1 MPVGR
6 TPWALTLSRFEAM
19 GWLVLGR
26 REAAIR
32 VFDRML
38 VRWPANAYALASR
51 AHLKAQLGRR
61 GEAIADARALVAAH
75 PDRSAAD
82 WFNLAFL
89 LEDAAQLTEA
99 EGAFKH
105 AIRLDPKLDRAWY
118 GLGLVLIRLGRN
130 DEALVALER
139 NTALQPMSPFG
150 WYQRARLHMNRHEP
164 EAALKI
170 IRHLKGFEPKVAAQ
184 LERETGLVA

>member
-1 MPVGR
+1 VTR
-6 TPWALTLSRFEAM
+6 TPWALTMSRLTAM

-26 REAAIR
+26 REAAVK

-38 VRWPANAYALASR
+38 DRWPGNAYALASR

-61 GEAIADARALVAAH
+61 DEAIADSRALVEAH

-82 WFNLAFL
+82 WFNLAYL
-89 LEDAAQLTEA
+89 LGEAMQLTEA
-99 EGAFKH
+99 EVAFRR
-105 AIRLDPKLDRAWY
+105 AVQLDPKFDRAWY
-118 GLGLVLIRLGRN
+118 GLGLTLIRLGRN
-130 DEALVALER
+130 DEALAALER

-164 EAALKI
+164 DAALKI

>member
-1 MPVGR
+1 MTR
-6 TPWALTLSRFEAM
+6 TPWALTLSRLEAM

-26 REAAIR
+26 REAAVK

-61 GEAIADARALVAAH
+61 DEAIADSRALVAAH

-89 LEDAAQLTEA
+89 LEEALLLTEA
-99 EGAFKH
+99 ECAF
-105 AIRLDPKLDRAWY
+105 
-118 GLGLVLIRLGRN
+118 
-130 DEALVALER
+130 
-139 NTALQPMSPFG
+139 
-150 WYQRARLHMNRHEP
+150 
-164 EAALKI
+164 AAPCS
-170 IRHLKGFEPKVAAQ
+170 RS
-184 LERETGLVA
+184 